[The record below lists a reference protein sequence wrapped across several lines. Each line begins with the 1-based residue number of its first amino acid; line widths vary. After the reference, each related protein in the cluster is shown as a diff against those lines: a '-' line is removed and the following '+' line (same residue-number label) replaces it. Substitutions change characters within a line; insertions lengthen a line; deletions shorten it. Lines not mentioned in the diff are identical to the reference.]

1 MPASAVRDYAANY
14 VGAFP
19 RDPMDT
25 RLMGFVQRNQIDP
38 RRADVNPANDALR
51 TAFTT
56 APAAPADS
64 DNDGMPDDWERAHGL
79 DPAAADHNGAQLSVA
94 KMGRAGYTNLECYLE
109 ELSARRV
116 MTNR

>member
-1 MPASAVRDYAANY
+1 
-14 VGAFP
+14 
-19 RDPMDT
+19 
-25 RLMGFVQRNQIDP
+25 
-38 RRADVNPANDALR
+38 
-51 TAFTT
+51 
-56 APAAPADS
+56 
-64 DNDGMPDDWERAHGL
+64 MPDDWERAHGL